1 MSIISQKSI
10 KKIELKNKPKVI
22 LTNNL
27 LAQITQAHYYAG
39 RTEWSGLILYS
50 EKAGSIEDLDN
61 LVLECNYLHLMNV
74 GSEMY
79 TEIDLNNNLVEL
91 FDEYPDFIDYRQG
104 KIHTH

>member
-27 LAQITQAHYYAG
+27 LSQITQAHYYAG

-61 LVLECNYLHLMNV
+61 LVLECNYFHLMNV
-74 GSEMY
+74 GNEMY

-104 KIHTH
+104 KIH